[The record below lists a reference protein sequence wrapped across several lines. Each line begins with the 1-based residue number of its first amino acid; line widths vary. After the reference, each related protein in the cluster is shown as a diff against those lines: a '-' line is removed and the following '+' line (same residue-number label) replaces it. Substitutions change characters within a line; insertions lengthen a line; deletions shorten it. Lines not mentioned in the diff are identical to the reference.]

1 MNRTRKTLF
10 AGGAAAAALALT
22 LSFAAADRADVAPAE
37 VPAAATAVPV
47 ASEAAPAEAP
57 AAEAQAPA
65 LTVVPNHE
73 VCMVNDR
80 FFARKQ
86 IPVEVE
92 GKTYYGCCAACK
104 DRLAQDRTVRY
115 AVDPVSGDEVDKAT
129 AVIAAAADDTVLYF
143 ASEESFRKYLT
154 ERR

>member
-10 AGGAAAAALALT
+10 AGGGAAAALALA
-22 LSFAAADRADVAPAE
+22 LSFAAADRADEAPAE
-37 VPAAATAVPV
+37 VPSAATPVAAA
-47 ASEAAPAEAP
+47 AAPAETP
-57 AAEAQAPA
+57 AAEEQAPA
-65 LTVVPNHE
+65 LAVVPNHE

-80 FFARKQ
+80 FFARQQ

-115 AVDPVSGDEVDKAT
+115 ATDPVSGEEVDKAT

-143 ASEESFRKYLT
+143 ASEESFRKYLA
-154 ERR
+154 EKR